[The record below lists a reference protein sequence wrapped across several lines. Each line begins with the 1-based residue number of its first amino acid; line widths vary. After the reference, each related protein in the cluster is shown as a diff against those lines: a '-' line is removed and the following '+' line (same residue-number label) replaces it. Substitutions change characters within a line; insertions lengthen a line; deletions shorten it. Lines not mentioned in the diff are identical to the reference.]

1 MQTDPPAGVSAS
13 PIADNVMTWYIT
25 RFPPSTPQPLHPP
38 PNPTTSPAGT
48 SGNEIFVPL
57 PSDPDK
63 MGSFLIDL
71 VCVCDIGTLSSS
83 GLRTRRLKMAPF
95 DWSCILRSNTR
106 ISRQESSSSVRCFI
120 QTYTTR
126 ESCAWIY
133 CKIGGVR
140 HTMSPPY

>member
-25 RFPPSTPQPLHPP
+25 RFPPSPPHPLSP
-38 PNPTTSPAGT
+38 PTTSPAGT

-57 PSDPDK
+57 SSDPDK
-63 MGSFLIDL
+63 IEGFLIDL
-71 VCVCDIGTLSSS
+71 VCVCDIGTPSSS
-83 GLRTRRLKMAPF
+83 GLRTRRLKMAHF

-106 ISRQESSSSVRCFI
+106 ISRRESSSSVRCFI

-126 ESCAWIY
+126 ASCAWIY
-133 CKIGGVR
+133 CKIGGAR
-140 HTMSPPY
+140 HTMSLPY